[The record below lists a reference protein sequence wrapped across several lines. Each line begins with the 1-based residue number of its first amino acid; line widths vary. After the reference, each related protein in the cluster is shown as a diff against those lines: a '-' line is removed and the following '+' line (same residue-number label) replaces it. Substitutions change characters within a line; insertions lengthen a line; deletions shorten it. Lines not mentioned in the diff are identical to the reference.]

1 MAEKIALELDINAKG
16 ATTSLG
22 QLEQEA
28 ERLNEELRK
37 VPLGSKA
44 FKDLKKE
51 LTGVS
56 REIKNTELSMEAL
69 DNEQVASELG
79 SVAGAVGD
87 MSAAFVLL
95 GGGGGAVE
103 ETVQN
108 IEKAIGISMA
118 FKGAIEGTQSMM
130 KLLNN
135 STVANTVITKANT
148 AATKLAK
155 TAMKLLGIT
164 VKQTSRSFKVLKG
177 AIAASGIGLLV
188 AVLGEVVSMT
198 MDWFD
203 NSDELE
209 KELADLTETLKGY
222 RSELTRLNKEIDTT
236 TKKEILN
243 AKIRKANAEELR
255 DIETNALRQK
265 LKNFQIEEERLSK
278 LLIKNRKNQE
288 KAALIKEQLEENT
301 INKVAANNALEL
313 KLLDNKL
320 QTTLELEEQ
329 LKEQKDQ
336 ADKEEAE
343 RLEKIRVRNE
353 AEKKAAFELMLATK
367 TANAESLQ
375 DFIDIENF
383 KLKHLIKTSQ
393 LTKSERELAEF
404 NTQQAIEKIKKDFAE
419 RGEVINNKSVNKQD
433 QSAADA
439 RAKKIEQNAKEAQDL
454 ADFLLDKE
462 ELENEFFD
470 RKLSKEQIEINAV
483 RDKYNTLIEQA
494 KIFGED
500 SKTLEEAQQTE
511 INEIKKRFADEE
523 EARQLAILE
532 RNKQFS
538 IDTTTQ
544 LLNTF
549 ADLSQQTVDR
559 FNRMNNTIL
568 NNEKLTNKEK
578 SKLLAANNKRAKK
591 AFDRQ
596 KAAQIAGALM
606 TTYASANSAYHSQ
619 FKPVADL
626 SSPVRGAI
634 AASAAILAGLA
645 NVNKIRQQKFEAA
658 TLAGGGGGGGY
669 DGGGGAPL
677 LAPANTNTLVPQ
689 NNTRVFV
696 TETDITAT
704 QNQVAVIQGQ
714 ATIR

>member
-278 LLIKNRKNQE
+278 LLINNRKNLE

-439 RAKKIEQNAKEAQDL
+439 RAKKI
-454 ADFLLDKE
+454 
-462 ELENEFFD
+462 
-470 RKLSKEQIEINAV
+470 
-483 RDKYNTLIEQA
+483 DKYNTLIEQA